1 MSEFVVVH
9 KFRNASGREC
19 LGQLVQ
25 ETQGAR
31 ALNITIDGG
40 LTIFKARHAE
50 TIARLLQFWHIPYER
65 ILSAEAVAS
74 GQNQLHSQPRRR
86 RFWLF

>member
-9 KFRNASGREC
+9 RFDKAGRRER
-19 LGQLVQ
+19 LEELIQ
-25 ETQGAR
+25 ETRGAR
-31 ALNITIDGG
+31 TLDMTIDGG

-65 ILSAEAVAS
+65 ILPAEAVAS
-74 GQNQLHSQPRRR
+74 GQNLLHSKPQRR
-86 RFWLF
+86 RFWPF